1 MKPWLSDILACPID
15 KFFPLKLIIFT
26 FETSEQFFREILEVY
41 DKKDITSIKKDRVI
55 EIEQEDGELLLK
67 DEIVIEKSK
76 FDNYI
81 NSIISSVKEV
91 DNIQDKS
98 PFKLSKR
105 CIQIIQNEIKQKIKT
120 FSNNLMNK
128 NIDKILPELYLLNKF
143 KTEVEIETGIL
154 FCSECNRW
162 FPIIETIPQMLPDE
176 YRDEEA
182 DVLFLKTNKDLLNT
196 TFLKQNLKPFNLKR

>member
-15 KFFPLKLIIFT
+15 KYFPLELIIFT
-26 FETSEQFFREILEVY
+26 FETSEKVFKEILEIY
-41 DKKDITSIKKDRVI
+41 DNKDITSIKKDGII
-55 EIEQEDGELLLK
+55 EIEQEDGELLLN
-67 DEIVIEKSK
+67 DDIVIKKSK
-76 FDNYI
+76 FDKYI
-81 NSIISSVKEV
+81 NLIISSVKEV
-91 DNIQDKS
+91 DNIQDNS
-98 PFKLSKR
+98 TNKLSKR
-105 CIQIIQNEIKQKIKT
+105 CIHIIQNEIYQKIKT
-120 FSNNLMNK
+120 FSHNFMNK

-143 KTEVEIETGIL
+143 KTGVEIETGIL

-196 TFLKQNLKPFNLKR
+196 TFFNQNLKPFNLKG